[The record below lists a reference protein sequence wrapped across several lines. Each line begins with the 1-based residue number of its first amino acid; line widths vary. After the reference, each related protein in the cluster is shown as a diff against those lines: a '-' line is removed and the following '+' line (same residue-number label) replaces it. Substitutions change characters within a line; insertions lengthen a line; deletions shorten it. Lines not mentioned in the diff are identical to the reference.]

1 MKDAFGDD
9 MKLAQLK
16 EITENSVR
24 FITVECD
31 SDNETMLTAY
41 TPYIIKPTREAGSNP
56 EYTTPRLKKAAN
68 QYWLGEN
75 EGLTNNEDGETRYT
89 SGCVSVTAGHYDIPS
104 VTLDRS
110 KLSKLNSHWVSTTQG
125 SETSG
130 SLVCKGTL
138 AKTYYVKD
146 DGKGYFYTDG
156 NEQRDNLARDYF
168 MKGGKM
174 WKVPTDKKYGLKAFR
189 CWFELTEKTDSNLSS
204 AAPSADVALCIDGI
218 QDNTTAIEDITS
230 DAAFSHPHVVKREGI
245 YNLNGQLISRGQS
258 LDALPKGI
266 YIVNGRMIRK

>member
-1 MKDAFGDD
+1 M
-9 MKLAQLK
+9 
-16 EITENSVR
+16 
-24 FITVECD
+24 
-31 SDNETMLTAY
+31 
-41 TPYIIKPTREAGSNP
+41 
-56 EYTTPRLKKAAN
+56 
-68 QYWLGEN
+68 
-75 EGLTNNEDGETRYT
+75 
-89 SGCVSVTAGHYDIPS
+89 
-104 VTLDRS
+104 TLDRS